1 MRELD
6 EQDKTVVSS
15 EDEFVVTRPLWWLCQ
30 HAMDWYVS
38 CSLSC
43 SGGGGGLGEGGIDLR
58 ILLPYLDIIKSKF
71 YSF

>member
-15 EDEFVVTRPLWWLCQ
+15 GDESVATQPRWWLCQ

-38 CSLSC
+38 CPLSW
-43 SGGGGGLGEGGIDLR
+43 SGGVGQGVGLWTT
-58 ILLPYLDIIKSKF
+58 
-71 YSF
+71 YSI